1 MTPTPTTATR
11 PASLRAQRLAPFG
24 LHATALALAGLLA
37 GGAAVAQSLP
47 AGPKV
52 TISAVTQVAPNLPQY
67 TRVDQPLIRDGLAQK
82 SGGRIEV
89 NLASWPERN
98 VNGPEVLR
106 LVRSGQVDIAA
117 GPLTTVSGDV
127 PMLDGVDLAGMN
139 LDIRQARKVA
149 DAMLP
154 VANRELEKLGIKLI
168 ATYPFSGQMLFC
180 RKPLATLADLKGMK
194 VRTNG
199 PSAAD
204 LVKALGGQ
212 PVSVAFGEVYTAL
225 ERGTVDCGIT
235 GSGSGNGVKWPEVT
249 THLFAQP
256 LSWSTAGYFVNL
268 AWWNKLDPAVRTLIE
283 TTFADV
289 QEKQWALGFDAT
301 QDGIDCNVGRA
312 SGCKIHT
319 LVKRPMTEVK
329 PQGDVAGTI
338 RKEMIEDVLPAW
350 VKRCGDRCGQV
361 YNEVIAPITGIR
373 YGAR

>member
-1 MTPTPTTATR
+1 MSPH
-11 PASLRAQRLAPFG
+11 PAPRHPLLA
-24 LHATALALAGLLA
+24 ASLALAGLLA
-37 GGAAVAQSLP
+37 ATGATAQTIP
-47 AGPKV
+47 AGPKI
-52 TISAVTQVAPNLPQY
+52 TISAVTQVAPTLPQY
-67 TRVDQPLIRDGLAQK
+67 TRIDQPLLRDGLAQK

-139 LDIRQARKVA
+139 LDIRQARRVA

-154 VANRELEKLGIKLI
+154 VANRELERLGIKLI

-180 RKPLATLADLKGMK
+180 RKPIASLADIKGLKI
-194 VRTNG
+194 RTNG

-235 GSGSGNGVKWPEVT
+235 GSGSGNGVKWPEVS
-249 THLFAQP
+249 THLFTLP
-256 LSWSTAGYFVNL
+256 LSWSTAGYYVNL
-268 AWWNKLDPAVRTLIE
+268 AWWNKLDAPVRALIE
-283 TTFADV
+283 KTFADI
-289 QEKQWALGFDAT
+289 QEQQWALGLAAT

-312 SGCKIHT
+312 EGCKIHT
-319 LVKRPMTEVK
+319 LVKRPMVEVK
-329 PQGDVAGTI
+329 PQGDVAATI

-350 VKRCGDRCGQV
+350 VKRCGDRCGTV